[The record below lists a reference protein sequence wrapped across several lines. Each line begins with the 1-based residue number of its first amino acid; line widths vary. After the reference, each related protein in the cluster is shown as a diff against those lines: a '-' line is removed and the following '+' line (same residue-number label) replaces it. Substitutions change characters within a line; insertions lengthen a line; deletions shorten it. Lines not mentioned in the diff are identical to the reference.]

1 MSQAKVDKYKKE
13 KKNREKKIKRKKIR
27 NFLICMILVFV
38 VSMGIGYPLGR
49 FLYKKSYEKRMA
61 NATVDAASYDYYVQ
75 QYISSNYGD
84 LFGYDDVATDS
95 SAVATDTDSVSE

>member
-13 KKNREKKIKRKKIR
+13 KKNREKKIKIKKIR
-27 NFLICMILVFV
+27 NTLIYMVLVFV
-38 VSMGIGYPLGR
+38 VSMGIGYPLGQ

-61 NATVDAASYDYYVQ
+61 NATVDASSYDYYVQ

-84 LFGYDDVATDS
+84 LFNDD
-95 SAVATDTDSVSE
+95 VATDTDSVSE